1 MLLVSDGRTIIAD
14 PAEAGDEPY
23 LIAQR
28 CPEAVV
34 AVGANRYR
42 LGRWVLERFPV
53 DYFVLDDGFQHLA
66 LHRDVD
72 LLLVDASD
80 PTGLEALLPAGRLRE
95 PLSAAARATAL
106 VLTRCDPT
114 VGVPGAL
121 ASLPALTANGIRPI
135 RIQFRAEAFID
146 VVTGAVQGLESA
158 SGRAAVAFSG
168 IGNVESFRRLLTE
181 QGLKLVGEV
190 VFADHHQYTQR
201 DLKAIQDRARRDG
214 AELVVTTEKDAVKI
228 GQLVRSQDDGPRILA
243 LRLGT
248 QILDGRD
255 QLERLLLGV
264 NDH

>member
-1 MLLVSDGRTIIAD
+1 
-14 PAEAGDEPY
+14 
-23 LIAQR
+23 
-28 CPEAVV
+28 
-34 AVGANRYR
+34 
-42 LGRWVLERFPV
+42 GRWVLEQFPV
-53 DYFVLDDGFQHLA
+53 DCFVLDDGFQHLG

-80 PTGLEALLPAGRLRE
+80 PVGLEALLPAGRLRE

-114 VGVPGAL
+114 VGVPGPL

-135 RIQFRAEAFID
+135 RIQFTAEAFID
-146 VVTGAVQGLESA
+146 VVTGVVQGLESA
-158 SGRAAVAFSG
+158 PGRAAVAFSG
-168 IGNVESFRRLLTE
+168 IGNAESFRRLLTE

-190 VFADHHQYTQR
+190 VFADHHEYTQR
-201 DLKAIQDRARRDG
+201 DLKAIQDQARRDG

-228 GQLVRSQDDGPRILA
+228 AHLVRSQEDGPRILA

-264 NDH
+264 NERGSGIEG